1 MAVQVLDFYADW
13 CGPCQMMKP
22 VFAELERQYQ
32 DKVKFEVINV
42 DQDPVKSSQY
52 NVLSIP
58 TYVILKDGKEVDRVV
73 GYTPKPAFE
82 AKLNSHL
89 S

>member
-1 MAVQVLDFYADW
+1 MAVEVLDFYADW

-22 VFAELERQYQ
+22 VFAELQSEYQ
-32 DKVKFEVINV
+32 DKVKFDVINV

-58 TYVILKDGKEVDRVV
+58 TYIVLKDGQEVDRMI

-82 AKLNSHL
+82 AKLNAHL
-89 S
+89 G

>member
-1 MAVQVLDFYADW
+1 
-13 CGPCQMMKP
+13 MMKP
-22 VFAELERQYQ
+22 VFAELQSEYQ
-32 DKVKFEVINV
+32 DKVKFDVINV

-58 TYVILKDGKEVDRVV
+58 TYIVLKDGQEVDRMI

-82 AKLNSHL
+82 AKLNAHL
-89 S
+89 G